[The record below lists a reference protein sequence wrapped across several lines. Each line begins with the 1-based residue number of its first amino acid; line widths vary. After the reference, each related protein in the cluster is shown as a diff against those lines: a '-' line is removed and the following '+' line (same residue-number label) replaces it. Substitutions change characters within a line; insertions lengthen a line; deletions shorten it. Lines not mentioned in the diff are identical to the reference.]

1 MITGPQAGHLS
12 DRIGRRK
19 IVLLACLGLSV
30 VMVATPWIVRSPE
43 VAYPVFFLTMV
54 LIAMRTSPFSALL
67 TALVTDERR
76 GSLMSLSVALG
87 QVGMAVGGA
96 VAGPLFASA
105 GYASNATLAAA
116 SVLAMGLI
124 VWNFLPEPGGRDAGL
139 PPGS

>member
-1 MITGPQAGHLS
+1 
-12 DRIGRRK
+12 
-19 IVLLACLGLSV
+19 
-30 VMVATPWIVRSPE
+30 

-96 VAGPLFASA
+96 VAGPLFVTS

-116 SVLAMGLI
+116 SVLTMGLI
-124 VWNFLPEPGGRDAGL
+124 VWNFLPEPGARAAGL